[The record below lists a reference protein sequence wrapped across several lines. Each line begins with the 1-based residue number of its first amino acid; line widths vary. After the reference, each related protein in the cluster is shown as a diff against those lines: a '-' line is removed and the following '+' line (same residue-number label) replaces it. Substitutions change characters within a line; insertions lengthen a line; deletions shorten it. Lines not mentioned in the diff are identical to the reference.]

1 MRPPI
6 IFLHIPKTA
15 GQSVHNYLCRAFEWP
30 DICPAR
36 VNAQLCDIPI
46 KTRKNYRLFSG
57 HLDWAQVYGL
67 HPDAFTFSILR
78 EPVSRILSFYFFMR
92 NNASKLSAEDL
103 KKPINAMKRAIIELT
118 ADEYFLGG
126 GPKVKTFVNSQY
138 DNFFTYYF
146 AGRTY
151 LSRNMLFGEMN
162 SGRLNADN
170 IIEIA
175 KQNIR
180 ELNGLY
186 RVEQLEKLQVDLDRL
201 GYSPNGNSLSE
212 TRVNV
217 GTVDSTSRVDEIR
230 ALGLTDRG
238 MERIHEMSQMD
249 MNIWSDNDL
258 FN

>member
-15 GQSVHNYLCRAFEWP
+15 GQSVNDYLCRSFKNP

-36 VNAQLCDIPI
+36 TNNQLCDIPI

-57 HLDWAQVYGL
+57 HLDWSQVYGL
-67 HPDAFTFSILR
+67 HPDAFTFSTLR
-78 EPVSRILSFYFFMR
+78 EPVSRILSFYFFLR
-92 NNASKLSAEDL
+92 RDASMLSQEEL
-103 KKPINAMKRAIIELT
+103 QQPYNVGLRAALEMSP
-118 ADEYFLGG
+118 DEYFMGG
-126 GPKVKTFVNSQY
+126 DPSFRSFLDDQF
-138 DNFFTYYF
+138 DNFYSYYF

-151 LSRNMLFGEMN
+151 SSRNEFLDAVRM
-162 SGRLNADN
+162 GRLTSDN

-186 RVEQLEKLQVDLDRL
+186 RVNQLDRLESDLDRL
-201 GYSPNGNSLSE
+201 GYSPGGESLHE

-217 GTVDSTSRVDEIR
+217 GSSNCISPIDEIR
-230 ALGLTDRG
+230 ALGLTDIG
-238 MERIHEMSQMD
+238 LEKIHEMTVMD
-249 MNIWSDNDL
+249 MDIWLDNDL
-258 FN
+258 FY